1 MTDRSQS
8 SDISQRNDPAR
19 TQLHDSAPEPD
30 ETGHLPPAEI
40 TALETVRRVET
51 SLEPGRDLNETATH
65 DPALESFDPG
75 RTGDHTPL
83 HDDSAVARKKP
94 TLPGYEILGE
104 LGRGGMGV
112 VYRARHL
119 GLNRIVALKTILHGP
134 LAGNDVISRLLSEAR
149 AVARFQHANIVQ
161 VFDVGEY
168 DGLPFISLEFV
179 DGGTLSGK
187 IAREPQPPRYA
198 AETVE
203 QLARAMQYAHDRG
216 VIHRDLKP
224 TNILLT
230 ADGKPKITDFGLAKT
245 VEDDSGRTQSGQVLG
260 TPSFMAPEQA
270 RGEVER
276 VGPSADVYALGA
288 ILYDLLTGRPPFA
301 GSSVLDTL
309 EMVRNREPVP
319 PGDLTAKLPRDL
331 ETICLKCLQ
340 KDPARRYASAGEL
353 ADDLRRFLDGRPI
366 LARPVGRFEKAVRW
380 SRRNPIGALA
390 VLLAAALVVVPS
402 VLAVMLFISREKEN
416 EAKIAAQQSQKEAE
430 GALVEKGIALNK
442 AVEKEKEATQA
453 RQDTAKRQEVAV
465 NTMRGMLTD
474 VMKRLGKRIDLAP
487 MKVGILEA
495 MKADL
500 ERIRDVAAENPLENR
515 TDAIADFRLGTIFYD
530 LGRFEDAAQWLSRA
544 RKTLR
549 KVMESSPRDD
559 PNHQAALF
567 GLSGATNVLADT
579 EWKRGNGNRA
589 RELYAEALTYRQE
602 RLPLIRE
609 MIDKGKA
616 NEANLGLA
624 QEVIADSLGYIAF
637 ADLRLGDPASAL
649 KNYQDADRTYN
660 LVHAARRNSLE
671 VRRKR
676 AYLQLRTAD
685 TRLRLGQPEE
695 AIKHYRAALDDY
707 RTLLKLTPKPLELV
721 IVLRS
726 DIALTRLYIGDF
738 ELMSR
743 RDVGAARR
751 EYRAVF
757 DDTLALYRSDPLD
770 LQVQQRLAAVHYRL
784 GHVARTAAGKQ
795 TGFAGL
801 AGAAEAEHHFKECL
815 KLREGLAKIDPKDV
829 YARIE
834 LMLALG
840 RLGRAVEAEKLA
852 NELLSL
858 SNPDLQV
865 SFQIACGLAVAGG
878 NASDPVAA
886 RRCREK
892 ALDVLED
899 LANRQWKSPAVLE
912 LDPDLESLR
921 DDERFLKTVQRL
933 MSGKKR

>member
-8 SDISQRNDPAR
+8 SDISQPDDPAR
-19 TQLHDSAPEPD
+19 TQVHDVPPESD
-30 ETGHLPPAEI
+30 QTGHLPPAEI
-40 TALETVRRVET
+40 TSLETVRRVET
-51 SLEPGRDLNETATH
+51 SLEPRRDLNETATH
-65 DPALESFDPG
+65 APGLETFDPA
-75 RTGDHTPL
+75 RTGDHTPS
-83 HDDSAVARKKP
+83 HDDPPVARRKP
-94 TLPGYEILGE
+94 TIPGYEFLGE

-119 GLNRIVALKTILHGP
+119 GLNRTVALKTILSGP
-134 LAGNDVISRLLSEAR
+134 LAESDIISRLLSEAR

-161 VFDVGEY
+161 VFDVGEF
-168 DGLPFISLEFV
+168 DGLPYISLEFV

-224 TNILLT
+224 SNVLLT
-230 ADGKPKITDFGLAKT
+230 ADGKPKITDFGLAKS

-319 PGDLTAKLPRDL
+319 PGELTGKLPHDL

-340 KDPARRYASAGEL
+340 KDPARRYASAGDL
-353 ADDLRRFLDGRPI
+353 ADDVRRFLDGRPI
-366 LARPVGRFEKAVRW
+366 LARAVGRFEKAVRW
-380 SRRNPIGALA
+380 SKRNPIGALA
-390 VLLAAALVVVPS
+390 VVLAAALVVLPS
-402 VLAVMLFISREKEN
+402 VLAGLLFVSREKEN
-416 EAKIAAQQSQKEAE
+416 EAKIAAQKAQEAAE

-442 AVEKEKEATQA
+442 AVEKEREATKA
-453 RQDTAKRQEVAV
+453 REDTAKRQLVAV
-465 NTMRGMLTD
+465 DAIRGVLTD
-474 VMKRLGKRIDLAP
+474 VTKRLGRRSDLAP
-487 MKVGILEA
+487 LKVGIVEI

-500 ERIRDVAAENPLENR
+500 AKISDAAAASPLENR
-515 TDAIADFRLGTIFYD
+515 TDAIADFRLGTIFFD
-530 LGRFEDAAQWLSRA
+530 LGRFEEAAQWLSRS

-567 GLSGATNVLADT
+567 GLSGATNILADT

-609 MIDKGKA
+609 MIANGKA
-616 NEANLGLA
+616 TDANLGLA
-624 QEVIADSLGYIAF
+624 QEVVADSLGYIAF

-649 KNYQDADRTYN
+649 KNYQDANRTLN
-660 LVHAARRNSLE
+660 LVHPQRRNSLE

-676 AYLQLRTAD
+676 AYLQLRMAD
-685 TRLRLGQPEE
+685 TIMRLGQPEE
-695 AIKHYRAALDDY
+695 AIKHYSAALDEY
-707 RTLLKLTPKPLELV
+707 RTLLKLTPKPPELV
-721 IVLRS
+721 IALRS
-726 DIALTRLYIGDF
+726 DIALTRLSIGDF
-738 ELMSR
+738 MLMSR
-743 RDVGAARR
+743 LDVVAAQE
-751 EYRAVF
+751 EYRSVF
-757 DDTLALYRSDPLD
+757 EDTLALYRSDPLSVE
-770 LQVQQRLAAVHYRL
+770 VQQRLAAVHYRL
-784 GHVARTAAGKQ
+784 GHAGRIAARKQ
-795 TGFAGL
+795 SGFAGL
-801 AGAAEAEHHFKECL
+801 ASAAEAEHHFQECL
-815 KLREGLAKIDPKDV
+815 KLREGLAKIDSKDA

-840 RLGRAVEAEKLA
+840 RLGRAAEAEKLA
-852 NELLSL
+852 DQLLAL
-858 SNPDLQV
+858 SNPDLHV
-865 SFQIACGLAVAGG
+865 TFQNACGLAVAGG
-878 NASDPVAA
+878 NASDPAVSK
-886 RRCREK
+886 RCKDR
-892 ALDVLED
+892 AFDVLGD
-899 LANRQWKSPAVLE
+899 LANRQWKSPALLQ

-921 DDERFLKTVQRL
+921 DDGRFPILVQRL
-933 MSGKKR
+933 MSGEKR